1 MCLQS
6 KCLEEVVLWL
16 VSPEASV
23 MYPSLSLAAAVA
35 LTAPVQTADVE
46 RLFSALKL
54 VNSNNMMCN
63 QLYSICHIPKR

>member
-35 LTAPVQTADVE
+35 LQTADVE

-54 VNSNNMMCN
+54 VNRNNMIHN
-63 QLYSICHIPKR
+63 QLHSICHIPKR